1 MFSDSK
7 SVLTAMKASNS
18 RSCFYIILRIKDM
31 IVKLRKEKNAEM
43 KLILISEIFKDNKKV
58 DKLAKNEI
66 HTRID
71 TNWNSD
77 I

>member
-1 MFSDSK
+1 
-7 SVLTAMKASNS
+7 
-18 RSCFYIILRIKDM
+18 M

-71 TNWNSD
+71 TQIGIPISEFRNLCK
-77 I
+77 IAAFKK

>member
-1 MFSDSK
+1 
-7 SVLTAMKASNS
+7 
-18 RSCFYIILRIKDM
+18 M

-77 I
+77 IWIS